1 MNKKEK
7 NKGLGR
13 GLDALFGAPLSEDW
27 MSDEKDGLAV
37 EELRLSEVAPGRMQ
51 PRSRMEPEALE
62 ALAASIREEGILSPL
77 IVRKTDAGYEIVA
90 GERRYQ
96 AAKMIGLE
104 TVPAI
109 VRELDDRH
117 ALAVG
122 LIENIQR
129 ENLNPIEEALGVRR
143 LQEEF
148 GLTHEECAKA
158 IGRSR
163 SATTN
168 LLRLLGLNEEVQAM
182 LARGELEMGHARAL
196 LALEGAMQVVAA
208 KRVALEALSVRQT
221 ENLVKKMKEG
231 GVRKEPKSRV
241 VIKTRDDER
250 LEEALAHTLGTV
262 VKLSASPKGKG
273 KIVIEFSNLEQLQGI
288 VDRIQR

>member
-1 MNKKEK
+1 MKRE
-7 NKGLGR
+7 KGLGR
-13 GLDALFGAPLSEDW
+13 GLDAWFGDDLAGDW
-27 MSDEKDGLAV
+27 VTMEPGMAI
-37 EELRLSEVAPGRMQ
+37 EELAIDDVKPGRMQ
-51 PRSRMEPEALE
+51 PRTQMEPEALE

-77 IVRKTDAGYEIVA
+77 IVRRVEGGYEIVA

-96 AAKMIGLE
+96 AAKKVGLE

-109 VRELDDRH
+109 VRDMDDRH

-129 ENLNPIEEALGVRR
+129 ENLNPIEEALGIRR

-163 SATTN
+163 SATSN
-168 LLRLLGLNEEVQAM
+168 LLRLLGLSEEVRVM
-182 LARGELEMGHARAL
+182 LASGSIEMGHARAL
-196 LALEGAMQVVAA
+196 LGLDGVMQVTTA
-208 KRVALEALSVRQT
+208 KRVALEGLSVRQT
-221 ENLVKKMKEG
+221 EELVKKVKG
-231 GVRKEPKSRV
+231 GPVKKEPKSRV

-288 VDRIQR
+288 VDRIQRQ

>member
-158 IGRSR
+158 IAARDRPPRTFCGSWDSTKKCRRCSPAANSRWGTPVRSWLLRGRCRWSPPSASRSR
-163 SATTN
+163 RFRCGRPRTS
-168 LLRLLGLNEEVQAM
+168 
-182 LARGELEMGHARAL
+182 
-196 LALEGAMQVVAA
+196 
-208 KRVALEALSVRQT
+208 S
-221 ENLVKKMKEG
+221 
-231 GVRKEPKSRV
+231 RK
-241 VIKTRDDER
+241 
-250 LEEALAHTLGTV
+250 
-262 VKLSASPKGKG
+262 
-273 KIVIEFSNLEQLQGI
+273 
-288 VDRIQR
+288 

>member
-182 LARGELEMGHARAL
+182 LARGELEMGHGRC
-196 LALEGAMQVVAA
+196 
-208 KRVALEALSVRQT
+208 RWS
-221 ENLVKKMKEG
+221 
-231 GVRKEPKSRV
+231 PP
-241 VIKTRDDER
+241 
-250 LEEALAHTLGTV
+250 
-262 VKLSASPKGKG
+262 SASRSRRFRCGRPRTSSRK
-273 KIVIEFSNLEQLQGI
+273 
-288 VDRIQR
+288 

>member
-231 GVRKEPKSRV
+231 SVRKEPKSRV
-241 VIKTRDDER
+241 IIKTRDDER

>member
-77 IVRKTDAGYEIVA
+77 IVRKTDAGYEI
-90 GERRYQ
+90 E

>member
-148 GLTHEECAKA
+148 
-158 IGRSR
+158 
-163 SATTN
+163 
-168 LLRLLGLNEEVQAM
+168 
-182 LARGELEMGHARAL
+182 
-196 LALEGAMQVVAA
+196 
-208 KRVALEALSVRQT
+208 
-221 ENLVKKMKEG
+221 
-231 GVRKEPKSRV
+231 
-241 VIKTRDDER
+241 D
-250 LEEALAHTLGTV
+250 
-262 VKLSASPKGKG
+262 
-273 KIVIEFSNLEQLQGI
+273 
-288 VDRIQR
+288 